1 MRVAIILLT
10 SLLFLYLSGET
21 PVFEQKII
29 EISQKSVAEDYF
41 SAVSISVFKDGKKIA
56 NISEGFIH
64 SKTPDQK
71 ITDKTLFDLA
81 SLTKPIVIVSLFFD
95 LEKKGLL
102 DRNWTVSK
110 FFPEI
115 TREITLFQLLTHK
128 SGLSAYAD
136 FFKLDGGTDLESRKK
151 RIIKYISEIKK
162 VHSDRYSDINYIL
175 LGFIIEKITGKDLD
189 TSFKEFISK
198 NYPSIK
204 SFTYNPLKNGV
215 ILSNIVATSYSVPRN
230 IVTCGEVEDENAAY
244 LSGIS
249 GHAGLFS
256 TADDVS
262 QFYSLLL
269 KDPVFRKVITD
280 QAGFDKK
287 ESENSNFGTVAD
299 SKCSG
304 HLGWSG
310 TAFLI
315 CPENDIVITILTNRT
330 HSIKYKPEDFTNI
343 KAFRRIVFDLILSEL
358 NKVQ

>member
-1 MRVAIILLT
+1 
-10 SLLFLYLSGET
+10 
-21 PVFEQKII
+21 
-29 EISQKSVAEDYF
+29 
-41 SAVSISVFKDGKKIA
+41 
-56 NISEGFIH
+56 
-64 SKTPDQK
+64 
-71 ITDKTLFDLA
+71 
-81 SLTKPIVIVSLFFD
+81 
-95 LEKKGLL
+95 
-102 DRNWTVSK
+102 
-110 FFPEI
+110 
-115 TREITLFQLLTHK
+115 
-128 SGLSAYAD
+128 
-136 FFKLDGGTDLESRKK
+136 
-151 RIIKYISEIKK
+151 
-162 VHSDRYSDINYIL
+162 
-175 LGFIIEKITGKDLD
+175 
-189 TSFKEFISK
+189 
-198 NYPSIK
+198 
-204 SFTYNPLKNGV
+204 
-215 ILSNIVATSYSVPRN
+215 
-230 IVTCGEVEDENAAY
+230 EVEDENAAY